1 MQTAVENPN
10 TLSANGPPLAL
21 LLRRL
26 SECPPDFLAAP
37 VHNNSGE
44 IHVAAIV
51 NDVLRDLGGAPL
63 PEELGA
69 WSGEGETNAEQ
80 LRLVCVA
87 CWLLHDDWF
96 RAHGDE
102 NLARAAQNWLA
113 SGLSD
118 LSLLVETRQ
127 WLSDTDRREE
137 LARRALDA
145 LKILPQGE
153 TLHQAADRLKTLD
166 SVERQSMILET
177 RRAQERARHI
187 RQEMARKKAEADA
200 AARYGRE

>member
-1 MQTAVENPN
+1 MQTVPDNPQ
-10 TLSANGPPLAL
+10 TLSTNGPPLAL

-26 SECPPDFLAAP
+26 AECPSDFLSVP
-37 VHNNSGE
+37 VQNGSGE
-44 IHVAAIV
+44 IHVAAIAG
-51 NDVLRDLGGAPL
+51 DVLRDLGGAPA
-63 PEELGA
+63 PDELGA
-69 WSGEGETNAEQ
+69 WSAEGETSPEQ

-96 RAHGDE
+96 QAHRDE
-102 NLARAAQNWLA
+102 NLARAAQSWLA
-113 SGLSD
+113 SDLGD

-127 WLSDTDRREE
+127 WLNDADRREE
-137 LARRALDA
+137 LARRALTA
-145 LKILPQGE
+145 LQILPHGE
-153 TLHQAADRLKTLD
+153 THNQAADRLKTLD
-166 SVERQSMILET
+166 SVERQRMILET